1 MGNRNSSQLC
11 AILVSSQRCS
21 LVPLFSN
28 SSLYRFLLFH
38 HSVFF
43 YRYKALSAS
52 SFLFIHDA
60 LVRFC
65 LPIQFGHLYCYLF
78 QLMSFFL
85 HHKTVLFL
93 LWNFLCDSLC
103 NSLCWNSLL
112 LMNAHFFLN
121 KIFLLSIALFLT
133 DLSIPLND
141 FLNKIFLLSIP
152 LFLNDAP
159 RRMLLHFLEM
169 SRNRG
174 FFFLR
179 LSDLAALS

>member
-11 AILVSSQRCS
+11 AILVSSQRCF

-60 LVRFC
+60 LVLFC
-65 LPIQFGHLYCYLF
+65 LPIQFGHLYCYHF

-85 HHKTVLFL
+85 HHETVLFL
-93 LWNFLCDSLC
+93 LWNFLCDSLW
-103 NSLCWNSLL
+103 NSLCWNS
-112 LMNAHFFLN
+112 
-121 KIFLLSIALFLT
+121 FLL
-133 DLSIPLND
+133 
-141 FLNKIFLLSIP
+141 KEIP
-152 LFLNDAP
+152 LFLDDLSVLLNDAL
-159 RRMLLHFLEM
+159 RRMFLYFLEM

-179 LSDLAALS
+179 LSYLADLSFFLNDLFLSF